1 MADAAR
7 RPAPAAA
14 GPPSLLPRRIAG
26 VALGLLLYSSATDFT
41 PVSWFIQSD
50 FTTMIDGPS
59 IIDRVTTPVILIGA
73 AIMHW
78 YIASQ
83 ITPLPLTITVPDPT
97 AQPRAGGPQEVPT
110 RTVVLGM
117 WLPEYFWGW
126 VALEGALLWG
136 LRFSDLVV
144 GELARRSIL
153 VGLIVSVWVLGWNA
167 MPWYR
172 KEQAWGLMKDY
183 VVRLVLMEMAEMAF
197 GGGRRRRR
205 RRM

>member
-1 MADAAR
+1 MPNAAAR
-7 RPAPAAA
+7 PAAPR
-14 GPPSLLPRRIAG
+14 PPSLLPRRIAG
-26 VALGLLLYSSATDFT
+26 IALGLLLYSSATDFT

-50 FTTMIDGPS
+50 WTTALDGPS
-59 IIDRVTTPVILIGA
+59 IIDRVLTPIILIGA
-73 AIMHW
+73 ALLHW
-78 YIASQ
+78 YIASAVA
-83 ITPLPLTITVPDPT
+83 PLPLTLTVPDPN
-97 AQPRAGGPQEVPT
+97 GDFGPQQQVPT
-110 RTVVLGM
+110 RTLVLGL

-136 LRFSDLVV
+136 LRFSDYVV
-144 GELARRSIL
+144 GELARRSLLVGIL
-153 VGLIVSVWVLGWNA
+153 VGVWVLGWNA

-197 GGGRRRRR
+197 GGGRRRGRR